1 MSVME
6 VGNAARNM
14 WEEAASQEPDANEGL
29 TELFSRLLQEE
40 REDFLEKIKQNGT
53 AEPSYQIGASS
64 YTQKQWDRLLKSFDA
79 AQEALRK
86 EAGHKSKK
94 KPAKPQDKYP
104 KDEKQRTGKDCLP
117 LTQTTSC
124 QCGDEDCKQEDK
136 VSLLFTQ
143 AIFGNCTEPE
153 TEEKIQYVVFYTPE
167 GLFCRKEKGGRV
179 LLEWCIDF
187 DEKNQYEKV
196 AEYAKGLDA
205 KENPDNF
212 SSKDFWQDFLRED
225 KL

>member
-6 VGNAARNM
+6 VGNADRNM
-14 WEEAASQEPDANEGL
+14 WEEAALQESDANEGL

-40 REDFLEKIKQNGT
+40 REEFLEKIKQNGT

-86 EAGHKSKK
+86 AAGLKNRK
-94 KPAKPQDKYP
+94 KPQKAEDKHRDEEKIL
-104 KDEKQRTGKDCLP
+104 KDKDGLP
-117 LTQTTSC
+117 LTRTTSC

-153 TEEKIQYVVFYTPE
+153 TEEKIHYVVFYTPE

-205 KENPDNF
+205 KENPDYL
-212 SSKDFWQDFLRED
+212 SSKDFWQNFLKD
-225 KL
+225 ID